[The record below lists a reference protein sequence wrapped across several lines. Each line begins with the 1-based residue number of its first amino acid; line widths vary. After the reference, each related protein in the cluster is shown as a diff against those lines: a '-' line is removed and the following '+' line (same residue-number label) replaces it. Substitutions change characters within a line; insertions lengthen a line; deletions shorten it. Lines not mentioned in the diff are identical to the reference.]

1 MNAITQDLLIKL
13 EMGKKKAIRLGKVM
27 PPLKSEVKKTKV
39 YHYIMDHKQ
48 TREGAALLKRISGP
62 FLSEVTKIWQPR
74 TRSIA
79 LGSRGSL
86 PPAAFLLKENMGL
99 KIEIIFSNSK
109 QIF

>member
-48 TREGAALLKRISGP
+48 TREGAALL
-62 FLSEVTKIWQPR
+62 
-74 TRSIA
+74 
-79 LGSRGSL
+79 
-86 PPAAFLLKENMGL
+86 
-99 KIEIIFSNSK
+99 
-109 QIF
+109 